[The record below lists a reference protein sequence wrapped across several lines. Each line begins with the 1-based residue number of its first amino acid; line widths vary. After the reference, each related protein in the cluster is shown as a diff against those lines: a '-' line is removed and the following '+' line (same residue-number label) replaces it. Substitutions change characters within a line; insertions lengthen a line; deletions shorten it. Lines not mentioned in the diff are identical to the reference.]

1 MLYIVLKSL
10 HVLAVVLFLGNII
23 TGLFW
28 KRHADRTGD
37 PRLMAHA
44 LDGVIRSDRWFT
56 MPGVLAIIVT
66 GVGLAQSAGYPI
78 FATGWIWK
86 SLILFGDLRRPLRHL
101 GRAAPEAPANPRRR
115 RIGEWPDRSAALPE
129 ALLALGDR
137 RRHRD
142 ADADRRAVPDGGE
155 EGVSAFSLE
164 G

>member
-1 MLYIVLKSL
+1 MLYIILKSL
-10 HVLAVVLFLGNII
+10 HVLSVVLFLGNII

-78 FATGWIWK
+78 VATGWIWK
-86 SLILFGDLRRPLRHL
+86 SLILFGISGALFGIWVAPLQKRLRTLAAAGSASGQIDLPLYRKL
-101 GRAAPEAPANPRRR
+101 SLRWEIAGAIATLTP
-115 RIGEWPDRSAALPE
+115 IGALFLMV
-129 ALLALGDR
+129 AKKG
-137 RRHRD
+137 
-142 ADADRRAVPDGGE
+142 
-155 EGVSAFSLE
+155 
-164 G
+164 

>member
-44 LDGVIRSDRWFT
+44 LEGVIRSDRWFT

-86 SLILFGDLRRPLRHL
+86 SLILFGISGALFGIWVAPLQKRLRTL
-101 GRAAPEAPANPRRR
+101 AAA
-115 RIGEWPDRSAALPE
+115 
-129 ALLALGDR
+129 
-137 RRHRD
+137 
-142 ADADRRAVPDGGE
+142 
-155 EGVSAFSLE
+155 GVSTGQLDRALYHKLSLRWE
-164 G
+164 ITGAIATLTPIGALFLMVAKKG